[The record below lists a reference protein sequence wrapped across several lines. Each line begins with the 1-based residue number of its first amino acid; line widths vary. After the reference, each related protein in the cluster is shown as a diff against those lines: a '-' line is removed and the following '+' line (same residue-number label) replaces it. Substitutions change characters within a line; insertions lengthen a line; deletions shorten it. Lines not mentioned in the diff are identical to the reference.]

1 MKFISFLNK
10 YKFFLFFLTVGL
22 TIFCYPMVKSGFD
35 LIPGNG
41 MDSKSISY
49 ILEHSWYW
57 LNKVPLHEEFWS
69 APFYFPNKNNL
80 AFSDSLMGLM
90 PFYWLLRV
98 FLPTFSAFQ
107 ALMVVAS
114 ILNYSTFYYL
124 LKHQFKYCDLSSSV
138 GSFIFA
144 FGLMRLFRMVHLNYY
159 SQYLTIL
166 ALIFLLNIKK
176 ENSILK
182 NNLYF
187 LLQCNFTPAILWLG
201 VLG

>member
-1 MKFISFLNK
+1 MEFLNRMKFISFLNK

-80 AFSDSLMGLM
+80 AFSDSLMG
-90 PFYWLLRV
+90 
-98 FLPTFSAFQ
+98 
-107 ALMVVAS
+107 
-114 ILNYSTFYYL
+114 
-124 LKHQFKYCDLSSSV
+124 
-138 GSFIFA
+138 
-144 FGLMRLFRMVHLNYY
+144 
-159 SQYLTIL
+159 
-166 ALIFLLNIKK
+166 
-176 ENSILK
+176 
-182 NNLYF
+182 
-187 LLQCNFTPAILWLG
+187 
-201 VLG
+201 